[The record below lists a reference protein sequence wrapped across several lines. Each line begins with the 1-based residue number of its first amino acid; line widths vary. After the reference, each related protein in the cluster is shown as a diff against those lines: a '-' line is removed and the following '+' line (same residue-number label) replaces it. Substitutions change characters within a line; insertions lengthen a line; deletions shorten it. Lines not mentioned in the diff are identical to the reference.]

1 MAVILSTHNF
11 SLRIQPDAQT
21 IVEVSGELDLASAP
35 TLQAALAEIEYSS
48 IQRVLLDLTHL
59 SFIDARGLRVVVAL
73 HATCQEHG
81 VVLTIRRGPRGVQ
94 RVFELTQT
102 DRLLVFEPV

>member
-1 MAVILSTHNF
+1 MNVSLSTHNF

-21 IVEVSGELDLASAP
+21 IVEVSGELDLASAL

-73 HATCQEHG
+73 HAMCQEHG
-81 VVLTIRRGPRGVQ
+81 VALTIRRGPRGVQ

-102 DRLLVFEPV
+102 DRLLEFEPV